1 MITCKNCIYYERCD
15 TIFDGLLSNR
25 NNEPCGQFD
34 NSSNYVKLPCQVGD
48 TIYFIG
54 YGKLETLVVDRI
66 NIEFANNF
74 LDNYLGYVEAVRAD
88 NTQESI
94 GFNIFGELV
103 FTNKEEAEKV
113 LYSSE
118 VEHEYM

>member
-34 NSSNYVKLPCQVGD
+34 NNTNYVKLPCQVGN

-54 YGKLETLVVDRI
+54 YGKLETLIVDRI
-66 NIEFANNF
+66 NIEFASSF
-74 LDNYLGYVEAVRAD
+74 IDNYIGYVEAVRAD

-94 GFNIFGELV
+94 GFNVFGELA
-103 FTNKEEAEKV
+103 FTDKEVAEKV
-113 LYSSE
+113 LYKSE
-118 VEHEYM
+118 VENEYM